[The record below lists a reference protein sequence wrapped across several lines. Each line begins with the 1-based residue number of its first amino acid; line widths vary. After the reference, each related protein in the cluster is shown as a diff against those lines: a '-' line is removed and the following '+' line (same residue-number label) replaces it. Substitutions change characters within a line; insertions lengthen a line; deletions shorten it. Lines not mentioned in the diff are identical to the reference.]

1 MTMTASQPTAQPIP
15 TPAPAG
21 VGLGATLYFETV
33 GAAGDGAGAL
43 RIRPDEDTLL
53 RVISGTLRLTVG
65 NVEHLLGPGG
75 EAIVPAG
82 FHHTL
87 CAISG
92 EARVVTGF
100 RSART
105 R

>member
-1 MTMTASQPTAQPIP
+1 MAPLISS
-15 TPAPAG
+15 PAP
-21 VGLGATLYFETV
+21 VSYGAQLYFETLTSETS
-33 GAAGDGAGAL
+33 L
-43 RIRPDEDTLL
+43 RFRPLEDTLL
-53 RVISGTLRLTVG
+53 RVIDGVTELRFDG
-65 NVEHLLGPGG
+65 EEHLLGPGG

-92 EARVVTGF
+92 EARIVTGF
-100 RSART
+100 RSARS